1 MIQGGHPEKHSWRPP
16 TTDYS
21 VNKFTST
28 RFGLKSVIRVSEL
41 TGLGKIDSLQLIQKS
56 WGHMNKDIN
65 LLTSTVRQY
74 SWGTRYLSWLD
85 QYIFV
90 LEENF
95 IATELEHQGSSGVQ
109 DQSKGNRSGSDKA
122 SLLKINLYISA
133 LIPISS
139 TLRVTQAFRL
149 FCGEGG
155 ISCYCSHGLPLNDIK
170 FFNLYIQNSVIDSFT
185 KITNLIGKLLKLSR
199 SL

>member
-1 MIQGGHPEKHSWRPP
+1 MYVSQKQFSRIKLKNETSGLNDTGRSPRKAQLETAHHRLPS
-16 TTDYS
+16 
-21 VNKFTST
+21 KFTST

-85 QYIFV
+85 QNIFV

-170 FFNLYIQNSVIDSFT
+170 LFNLYIQN
-185 KITNLIGKLLKLSR
+185 
-199 SL
+199 